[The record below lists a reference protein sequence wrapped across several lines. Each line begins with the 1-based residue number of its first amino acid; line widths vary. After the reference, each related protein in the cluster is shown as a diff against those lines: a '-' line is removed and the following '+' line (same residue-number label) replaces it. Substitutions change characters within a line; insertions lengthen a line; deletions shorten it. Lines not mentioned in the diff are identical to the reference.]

1 MKNVVIVDDYL
12 DFAESLADF
21 VEKKDEISCKAIGN
35 PIDAYYY
42 ISEEGNVDLV
52 ITDYEMPVMNG
63 FDFAYMLLA
72 DNPDLRIIIISGHG
86 KKYLEKVAEERE
98 MSGKIEV
105 ADKDDMK
112 LFKNLFN

>member
-12 DFAESLADF
+12 DFAQTLAGF
-21 VEKKDEISCKAIGN
+21 IEKKEEISCKAFGS
-35 PIDAYYY
+35 PIDAYHH

-63 FDFAYMLLA
+63 FDLAYMLLA

-86 KKYLEKVAEERE
+86 KKHLEKVAKEHE
-98 MSGKIEV
+98 MGGKIEV